1 MKQSK
6 NTLAKPFVKWV
17 GGKTQLLSD
26 IESLLPKK
34 LFEKKEITYVEPFI
48 GGGAVL
54 FWLLQNFSN
63 IKHAIINDI
72 NLELINTY
80 KTIKQHPNK
89 LISILSSFEKEY
101 ISKTPERRKEYF
113 LQQREIFNAKKEDIV
128 TNSALFI
135 FLNKTCFNGLY
146 RVNNNGMFNVPFGK
160 YVHPSICNKENI
172 ILCHNLLK
180 NVTILQGDFS
190 QTLSYAN
197 ENSFFY
203 LDPPYKPL
211 TKTSSFTAY
220 SKENFSDKDQI
231 RLHRFCNDISAIG
244 SYFLLSNS
252 DVNTETNKD
261 DFFDD
266 LYSMYN
272 IHRVLA
278 LRMINSNITKRG
290 KIQELMISNTN
301 N

>member
-6 NTLAKPFVKWV
+6 KTIAKPFVKWA

-26 IESLLPKK
+26 IENLLPKK
-34 LFEKKEITYVEPFI
+34 LFAQKEITYIEPFV

-63 IKHAIINDI
+63 IKHTIINDI
-72 NLELINTY
+72 NLDLINTY
-80 KTIKQHPNK
+80 QTIKRYPK
-89 LISILSSFEKEY
+89 ELISILNNFEKEY
-101 ISKTPERRKEYF
+101 IDSTPEKRKEYF
-113 LQQREIFNAKKEDIV
+113 LQQREIFNTKKEDIAI
-128 TNSALFI
+128 NSALFI

-160 YVHPSICNKENI
+160 YVNPTICNKENI
-172 ILCHNLLK
+172 MLCHNLLK
-180 NVTILQGDFS
+180 NVIILQGDFS
-190 QTLSYAN
+190 QTLCYAN

-220 SKENFSDKDQI
+220 SKEKFSDEDQI
-231 RLHRFCNDISAIG
+231 RLHRFCNDISVMG
-244 SYFLLSNS
+244 SCFLLSNS
-252 DVNTETNKD
+252 DVNTELNKD

-278 LRMINSNITKRG
+278 SRMVNSNITKRG
-290 KIQELMISNTN
+290 KIRELMISNTN

>member
-6 NTLAKPFVKWV
+6 KTLAKPFVKWV

-63 IKHAIINDI
+63 IKHAVINDI

-80 KTIKQHPNK
+80 KTIKQQPNK

-101 ISKTPERRKEYF
+101 ISKTAERRKEYF
-113 LQQREIFNAKKEDIV
+113 LQQREIFNTKKEDIV

-160 YVHPSICNKENI
+160 YVNPSICNKENI

-190 QTLSYAN
+190 QTLNYAN
-197 ENSFFY
+197 EKSFFY

-231 RLHRFCNDISAIG
+231 RLHRFCNDISATG
-244 SYFLLSNS
+244 GYFLLSNS
-252 DVNTETNKD
+252 DVNTKTNKD
-261 DFFDD
+261 NFFDD

-278 LRMINSNITKRG
+278 LRMVNSDITKRG